1 MAKISARRRS
11 LLENPE
17 EVLNLAQRLLEQGKL
32 RWKWLALGL
41 ALVLLALAAW
51 AIHAGI
57 KGRQEKQAAAAL
69 AQLRPSLTG
78 EAGSESAQA
87 LEQVV
92 RVYPGSRG
100 AREAQLLRANLLY
113 HLKNYPEAAKAYAS
127 LLPSGDLAWDALL
140 NESLSYCY
148 EGMGDYKKAAAVL
161 KAAQSRLPGPLSSEI
176 DQRLA
181 LLLEQ
186 TGDYPAAAV
195 YWKKLLDQP
204 GSPLLVPYLQE
215 RLRAD
220 EARGKK

>member
-1 MAKISARRRS
+1 MAKISPRRRS

-17 EVLNLAQRLLEQGKL
+17 EVLNLAQRLLQQGKL

-41 ALVLLALAAW
+41 ALVSLALAAW

-69 AQLRPSLTG
+69 AQLRPRLTG
-78 EAGSESAQA
+78 EPGSEAAQA
-87 LEQVV
+87 LERVV
-92 RVYPGSRG
+92 RDYPGSRG

-113 HLKNYPEAAKAYAS
+113 HLKNYPEAAKAYES
-127 LLPSGDLAWDALL
+127 LLPSGDPAWDALL

-148 EGMGDYKKAAAVL
+148 EGLGDYKKAAAAL
-161 KAAQSRLPGPLSSEI
+161 KAAQPQLPGPLSSELSK
-176 DQRLA
+176 RLA

-186 TGDYPAAAV
+186 AGDYPAAAV
-195 YWKKLLDQP
+195 YWKMVLDQP
-204 GSPLLVPYLQE
+204 GNPLLVPYLKE

>member
-1 MAKISARRRS
+1 MAKISARHRS

-41 ALVLLALAAW
+41 ALVALALAAW
-51 AIHAGI
+51 GIHAGI

-69 AQLRPSLTG
+69 AQLRPRLTA
-78 EAGSESAQA
+78 EAGSEAAQA

-92 RVYPGSRG
+92 RDYPGSRG

-113 HLKNYPEAAKAYAS
+113 HLKNYPEAAQAYAS
-127 LLPSGDLAWDALL
+127 LVPSGDPAWDALL

-148 EGMGDYKKAAAVL
+148 EGLGDYKKAAAAL
-161 KAAQSRLPGPLSSEI
+161 KAAQAQLPGPLSSELS
-176 DQRLA
+176 QRLA

-186 TGDYPAAAV
+186 AGDYPAAAV
-195 YWKKLLDQP
+195 YWKMVLDQH
-204 GSPLLVPYLQE
+204 GNPLLVPYLE
-215 RLRAD
+215 EKLRAD

>member
-41 ALVLLALAAW
+41 ALVSLALAAW

-78 EAGSESAQA
+78 EAGSEAAQA
-87 LEQVV
+87 LERVV
-92 RVYPGSRG
+92 RDYPGSRG

-127 LLPSGDLAWDALL
+127 LLHSGDPAWDGLL

-148 EGMGDYKKAAAVL
+148 EGLGDYKKAAAAL
-161 KAAQSRLPGPLSSEI
+161 KAAHSQLPGPLSSEI
-176 DQRLA
+176 SQRLA

-186 TGDYPAAAV
+186 AGDYPAAAV
-195 YWKKLLDQP
+195 YWKMLLDQP
-204 GSPLLVPYLQE
+204 GSPLLVPYLKE